1 MKLPKYYGWR
11 IVAALGLTT
20 IVSYGTSQYL
30 FGLLVEPMISDF
42 GWSHAAIGGAYSG
55 TVLVSGVAGLYLGV
69 LLDRYGARRLMA
81 TGSLVGGITLLLL
94 AHVHTLWQFQFLW
107 TFGMGLAGALTYY
120 PISFT
125 VIANWFDRS
134 RGKAFSLLTF
144 MGAFASTI
152 FYPISGALI
161 AAYGWPQALVFLAGV
176 QILFC
181 FPLHAVVLRRHPE
194 DHGLNPDGAHA
205 AGASD
210 PASGATFRAAIRSG
224 PFILITTA
232 LGLSFFA
239 STVVLVE
246 HVAYLIARGWDPSL
260 AATLVGLFGIA
271 YLPGRALTAYAAG
284 KVSLSTQL
292 AIAFGA
298 EALGVVLLALSSG
311 FISVFA
317 YVVVFGAAYG
327 AIAPLRGAI
336 VAEHF
341 GRRSYGAI
349 IAAQGLIIGIASALG
364 PIVAGGLIDRAGY
377 GLALGACALVFAG
390 AAVAIMFPALRALR
404 VRDRESRR

>member
-1 MKLPKYYGWR
+1 
-11 IVAALGLTT
+11 
-20 IVSYGTSQYL
+20 
-30 FGLLVEPMISDF
+30 
-42 GWSHAAIGGAYSG
+42 
-55 TVLVSGVAGLYLGV
+55 
-69 LLDRYGARRLMA
+69 
-81 TGSLVGGITLLLL
+81 
-94 AHVHTLWQFQFLW
+94 
-107 TFGMGLAGALTYY
+107 
-120 PISFT
+120 
-125 VIANWFDRS
+125 
-134 RGKAFSLLTF
+134 

-404 VRDRESRR
+404 VRDRESRRLQSSPAPRRQRCRPRFRQNGFAVDSGSRRERRGPHAESARRCRGTDDCARASSPSQSAIAGANPRRRHHRRRERAPGLGYFRDETSHPEWRRDAVPSKHRTRHVRSRS